1 MATINNFEDLSIW
14 KKAQDLAVIFYKLCD
29 ANEKIAKGSCG
40 EVRNCLL
47 LSIKVNYT
55 ILTKVT
61 SIIACTV
68 ALGKQIGALMI

>member
-40 EVRNCLL
+40 
-47 LSIKVNYT
+47 
-55 ILTKVT
+55 
-61 SIIACTV
+61 
-68 ALGKQIGALMI
+68 